1 MTKSAKTAT
10 KERPVSGSMERSVDE
25 RSEST
30 RSGMEPDTGRR
41 EAMSLDRNETLER
54 PKRRVFTHEYKAR
67 ILDEA
72 DALADVPGGIGKLLR
87 REGIYSSSLAAW
99 RRARANGSLETKRRG
114 PKPQMN
120 RQERRRLDQL
130 ERENE
135 RLRHRLKQ
143 AETIIE
149 FQKKLQEL
157 LGNPMPAPPGSDEPT
172 R

>member
-1 MTKSAKTAT
+1 
-10 KERPVSGSMERSVDE
+10 MERSVDE